1 MKKLCL
7 TFLLACGTLLST
19 PMAFAENVSGAYV
32 SHYSGTAVILQIVR
46 LSGKQ
51 IQGRAEQAS
60 VSADGQRL
68 NTSNYFVSGAVSG
81 ETIVLSLKD
90 AYSGS
95 IIPMSGTLNGGDMQI
110 SGGHPDGSGTFTWIL
125 HRSSQ
130 SVFDRQ
136 VAALSAV
143 ANAGASRASAAK
155 KLQDQIKADE
165 HQRKVQIQSKK
176 SFDSYCP
183 YTAEIESKLEKI
195 RGDFRKITVV
205 MNEKLEKE
213 RATPPNSSENGYE
226 RNQILYSI
234 NDDWY
239 GSNGVG
245 YDFNDLSMDAH
256 YANGTID
263 IRSSLGYA
271 MKEDAF
277 HGCGNGSTGFCAQ
290 VNEAFNRAA
299 QCNTDLIAAFQKTN
313 AVQNQERAK
322 QKAIKQEAARLAN
335 LSQ

>member
-7 TFLLACGTLLST
+7 IFLLTCSALLSA
-19 PMAFAENVSGAYV
+19 PIAFAESVSGAYV
-32 SHYSGTAVILQIVR
+32 SNYSGTAVILQIVR

-95 IIPMSGTLNGGDMQI
+95 IIPMSGTLNGADMQI
-110 SGGHPDGSGTFTWIL
+110 SGGRPDGSGTFTWIL

-136 VAALSAV
+136 VAALSAA

-155 KLQDQIKADE
+155 RLQDQMKADE
-165 HQRKVQIQSKK
+165 HTQQVEIQSKK
-176 SFDSYCP
+176 SFDGYCH
-183 YTAEIESKLEKI
+183 YAAHVEFELKKN
-195 RGDFRKITVV
+195 RGDFRKTTVA
-205 MNEKLEKE
+205 MNDYLAKEKATTDQSEKSYIFSDINYE
-213 RATPPNSSENGYE
+213 LSNSGYF
-226 RNQILYSI
+226 
-234 NDDWY
+234 
-239 GSNGVG
+239 GSN
-245 YDFNDLSMDAH
+245 YNYYADDAH

-263 IRSSLGYA
+263 IKSNLGDA
-271 MKEDAF
+271 LKENAF
-277 HGCGNGSTGFCAQ
+277 NGCGNVATGFCAQ
-290 VNEAFNRAA
+290 VQEAFDRAD
-299 QCNTDLIAAFQKTN
+299 QCNTDLIAAFQKTK
-313 AVQNQERAK
+313 AVQTQELAK
-322 QKAIKQEAARLAN
+322 QKAITQEASRLA
-335 LSQ
+335 SR

>member
-7 TFLLACGTLLST
+7 IFLLACGTLLSAPT
-19 PMAFAENVSGAYV
+19 AFAESESGAYV
-32 SHYSGTAVILQIVR
+32 SNYSGTAVILQIVR

-68 NTSNYFVSGAVSG
+68 NISNYFVSGAVSG

-95 IIPMSGTLNGGDMQI
+95 IIPMSGTLSGGNMQI
-110 SGGHPDGSGTFTWIL
+110 SGGRPDGSGTFTWIL

-136 VAALSAV
+136 VAALSAA

-155 KLQDQIKADE
+155 RLQDQIKADE
-165 HQRKVQIQSKK
+165 HTQQVEFQTKK
-176 SFDSYCP
+176 DFDGYCL
-183 YTAEIESKLEKI
+183 YSAKIDAKLKKA
-195 RGDFRKITVV
+195 RDVFRKTTVV
-205 MNEKLEKE
+205 MNEKLNKE
-213 RATPPNSSENGYE
+213 RMTSRTKDYGNARISISNDIIDEFLNSISA
-226 RNQILYSI
+226 
-234 NDDWY
+234 
-239 GSNGVG
+239 SNTLN
-245 YDFNDLSMDAH
+245 YLSMDAH
-256 YANGTID
+256 YVNGTID
-263 IRSSLGYA
+263 IKSNLGDA
-271 MKEDAF
+271 LKENAF
-277 HGCGNGSTGFCAQ
+277 NGCGNGATGFCAQ
-290 VNEAFNRAA
+290 VQKAFDHAD

-313 AVQNQERAK
+313 AVQNQELAK
-322 QKAIKQEAARLAN
+322 QKATKQEAARLAN